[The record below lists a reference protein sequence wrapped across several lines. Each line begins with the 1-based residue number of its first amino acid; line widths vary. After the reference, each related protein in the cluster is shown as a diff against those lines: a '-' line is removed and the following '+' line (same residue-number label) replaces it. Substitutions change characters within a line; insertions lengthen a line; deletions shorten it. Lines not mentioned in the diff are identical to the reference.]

1 MIHSFHYDGTRLRQ
15 NVPVEEWRGL
25 MSADKGL
32 FWVDLEDPTEDE
44 IDYLTDVFGFHDL
57 TVEDCILPNHRPKVD
72 DYTDYLFIIFHA
84 MALKNGLV
92 NADNLQILELQFY
105 LGNHY
110 LVTFHED
117 PILLVNQTRT
127 RVTMHPA
134 LMAKGSD
141 FLLHILMDAVVD
153 EMTRILDRMEDKLDT
168 IEDRILA
175 DEEGALQEMNE
186 FKAVVS
192 KFRKFAGPH
201 RDVIRALMSQT
212 FAFISD
218 RRVIYFKDIH
228 DHLVSINETANMFR
242 EIMASTLDSYLS
254 MVQKKM
260 NDVVKVLTVF
270 TVIFMP
276 LNLIAGIGGM
286 SEFSMMAGAGPGT
299 WVWAYLGFTC
309 ALFLI
314 GYATWII
321 LKRKGMT

>member
-1 MIHSFHYDGTRLRQ
+1 MIHSYHFDGAVLRQ
-15 NVPVEEWRGL
+15 NVPVEEWRAL
-25 MSADKGL
+25 MSANKGL
-32 FWVDLEDPTEDE
+32 FWVDMEDPTEDE
-44 IDYLTDVFGFHDL
+44 IDYLTDIFGFHDL
-57 TVEDCILPNHRPKVD
+57 TVEDCIFPNHRPKVD

-84 MALKNGLV
+84 MALKNGV
-92 NADNLQILELQFY
+92 VDANNLQVLELQFY

-141 FLLHILMDAVVD
+141 FLLHLIMDAVVD
-153 EMTRILDRMEDKLDT
+153 EMTRILDRMEDKLDV

-175 DEEGALQEMNE
+175 DEVGALQEMNE
-186 FKAVVS
+186 FKAAVS

-201 RDVIRALMSQT
+201 RDVIRALMSQS
-212 FAFISD
+212 FEFISD

-228 DHLVSINETANMFR
+228 DHLVSINESANLFR
-242 EIMASTLDSYLS
+242 ELMASTLESYLS

-260 NDVVKVLTVF
+260 NDVMKVLTVF

-286 SEFSMMAGAGPGT
+286 SEFTMMTGSGAHN
-299 WVWAYLGFTC
+299 WIWAYAAFSC
-309 ALFLI
+309 AMFLI
-314 GYATWII
+314 GWAVYVA
-321 LKRKGMT
+321 LKKKGMT